1 VLLHGGRR
9 ESSLQFLDE
18 RGHVEGLHGHPLA
31 DAATFA
37 PFGEAAH
44 GRAFRYALRVW
55 SLLIC
60 AVKHSRT
67 RFAAL
72 GVGVKSDAW
81 NTGGAGMISLELVI
95 VG

>member
-1 VLLHGGRR
+1 
-9 ESSLQFLDE
+9 
-18 RGHVEGLHGHPLA
+18 
-31 DAATFA
+31 
-37 PFGEAAH
+37 
-44 GRAFRYALRVW
+44 LRVW